1 MGLRGNFLTLDRLF
15 NHWSSRDLTTAKEK
29 EKKIRVILKFK
40 LFGVGERHI
49 GFEMHKSSLSLVK

>member
-29 EKKIRVILKFK
+29 KKKIRVILKFK
-40 LFGVGERHI
+40 LFGVGERQI
-49 GFEMHKSSLSLVK
+49 